1 MVSLFSFV
9 LTFGEQHAPQKKYL
23 GEWHSPMFSLD
34 YITGSDTDFMLW
46 SYVQLLTCHCYNL
59 LHGCCFVS
67 VCTGTK
73 FGLRRT
79 GHAGNWSLQRYI
91 RLYENCVYV
100 DGNLEITY
108 LENGSY
114 DLSFLSTIQE
124 VKILLSPLG
133 MPIKRVYIYMFFLYF
148 KRLV

>member
-1 MVSLFSFV
+1 VTAIIM
-9 LTFGEQHAPQKKYL
+9 QC
-23 GEWHSPMFSLD
+23 
-34 YITGSDTDFMLW
+34 ML
-46 SYVQLLTCHCYNL
+46 HC
-59 LHGCCFVS
+59 VVT
-67 VCTGTK
+67 VCTGTS

-124 VKILLSPLG
+124 VSDS
-133 MPIKRVYIYMFFLYF
+133 
-148 KRLV
+148 